1 MTRLAPPPTI
11 HPDFEAEASHL
22 SGTVSAMLRQIDAW
36 EDRDRTNGAD
46 LETSMVM
53 QDTAEEHAAMLSP
66 HVSQPFFGALTVRI
80 AGKTQALYVG
90 NHAFKDLKG
99 PHSVL
104 SWESEVGGLFYAQ
117 TLNWQ
122 TPRGLTGTILRRRQL
137 DVRDKALHGVTDLYD
152 AATGETGG
160 REAVLLKRL
169 SEAATAGMRNVV
181 ETLQPEQNEI
191 LRASAGEHLCIQGPA
206 GSGKTTMLYHRL
218 AWLLHP
224 ERREHRARPEA
235 CMVLMPN
242 QVLARYSA
250 RILPSLH
257 LEGVTVTTP
266 EAWATS
272 FLGLEKLEV
281 VDRTLTLLLTDT
293 SKARRKA
300 AWRRARA
307 LGDLSMLRVVRQYL
321 HQRVRANTTQ
331 LKYRAEVSL
340 PGRGTA
346 TLTLDTPALQALVEG
361 VLARDPLEGLR
372 SAIRH
377 QIEEALFAQVRLD
390 EDERATVRRQ
400 LRADIT
406 QLTGKI
412 VTGLLPV
419 LSARQLLSD
428 EAVLRQAAAGI
439 LPERT
444 IQVLLSDPLAAVSKP
459 RRSYADVTE
468 LPVMLAMAALL
479 DGLGRRVG
487 RELEPYDH
495 LALDEAQ
502 DYSPL
507 LYALLTRAARP
518 GHITA
523 LGDKNQ
529 GIHGYKGVA
538 DFGEMQAALGSAR
551 LMTLSRTYRS
561 TRQITAL
568 SSKVAQTYN
577 RTGAVVGV
585 DRDGEAVLRLTGDT
599 VAALCAQ
606 AVKAMQQAG
615 HVNIA
620 VVTRRVSEAEQ
631 LAADLQYHDVD
642 AQAIVNEQARYQ
654 GQVVVMPVNLAKGL
668 EFDGCIVA
676 GADAG
681 HYDPEVEYEARL
693 LYVSTSRG
701 MHALALVAE
710 QKLHPLL
717 S

>member
-1 MTRLAPPPTI
+1 MTQLTAPPTT
-11 HPDFEAEASHL
+11 HPDFEAEAAHL
-22 SGTVSAMLRQIDAW
+22 SGTVHAIIRQIDAW
-36 EDRDRTNGAD
+36 EDRTRTNGAD

-66 HVSQPFFGALTVRI
+66 HVHQPYFGALAVRI

-99 PHSVL
+99 PHSVV

-117 TLNWQ
+117 TLSWQ
-122 TPRGLTGTILRRRQL
+122 TPRGLAGTILRRRQL
-137 DVRDKALHGVTDLYD
+137 DVRGKVLHGVTDLYD
-152 AATGETGG
+152 AVTGETGG

-169 SEAATAGMRNVV
+169 SEAATSSMRNVV

-250 RILPSLH
+250 RILPSLQ

-281 VDRTLTLLLTDT
+281 VDRTLTPLLTDS
-293 SKARRKA
+293 SKTRRKA

-321 HQRVRANTTQ
+321 HTRIRVNTAL
-331 LKYRAEVSL
+331 LKYRTELSL

-346 TLTLDTPALQALVEG
+346 TLTLDTPALQALVEK

-372 SAIRH
+372 PAIRSAI
-377 QIEEALFAQVRLD
+377 EETLAEQVRVND
-390 EDERATVRRQ
+390 DERLSLRRQ
-400 LRADIT
+400 LAADLT
-406 QLTGKI
+406 QFTSKI
-412 VTGLLPV
+412 VVGLLPV
-419 LSARQLLSD
+419 MSARKLLSD
-428 EAVLRQAAAGI
+428 EATLRQAAAGI
-439 LPERT
+439 LPERI
-444 IQVLLSDPLAAVSKP
+444 IQVLLSDPLAAVAKP

-468 LPVMLAMAALL
+468 LPVMLAIAALL

-507 LYALLTRAARP
+507 LYALLTRATRK

-529 GIHGYKGVA
+529 GIHEYKGVA
-538 DFGEMQAALGSAR
+538 DFGEMQTALGSAT

-561 TRQITAL
+561 TRQITEL

-577 RTGAVVGV
+577 HVDAVVGV
-585 DRDGEAVLRLTGDT
+585 DRDGEAVLRLTGGD
-599 VAALCAQ
+599 VVALCAE
-606 AVKAMQQAG
+606 AIKAMQQAG
-615 HVNIA
+615 HMNIA

-642 AQAIVNEQARYQ
+642 AQAITNEQARYQ
-654 GQVVVMPVNLAKGL
+654 GQVVVLPVNLLRSCSLGFRIKKCVLEGIKGL
-668 EFDGCIVA
+668 
-676 GADAG
+676 
-681 HYDPEVEYEARL
+681 
-693 LYVSTSRG
+693 
-701 MHALALVAE
+701 
-710 QKLHPLL
+710 
-717 S
+717 

>member
-1 MTRLAPPPTI
+1 MTQLAAPPI
-11 HPDFEAEASHL
+11 HHPDFEAEAAHL
-22 SGTVSAMLRQIDAW
+22 SGTVSAMLQQIDAW
-36 EDRDRTNGAD
+36 EDRSRTNGAD
-46 LETSMVM
+46 LETSLVM
-53 QDTAEEHAAMLSP
+53 QDTAEEHAATLSP
-66 HVSQPFFGALTVRI
+66 HVHKPYFGALMVRI
-80 AGKTQALYVG
+80 AGKTQPLYVG

-117 TLNWQ
+117 TLPWQ
-122 TPRGLTGTILRRRQL
+122 TPRGLSGTVLRRRQL
-137 DVRDKALHGVTDLYD
+137 DVQDKTLHGVTDLYD
-152 AATGETGG
+152 AETGETGG

-191 LRASAGEHLCIQGPA
+191 LRASAGVHLCIQGPA

-272 FLGLEKLEV
+272 FLGLEKLEI
-281 VDRTLTLLLTDT
+281 VDRTLTLLLTDA

-300 AWRRARA
+300 AWRKARA

-321 HQRVRANTTQ
+321 HQRIRANIAS
-331 LKYRAEVSL
+331 LKYLADVSL
-340 PGRGTA
+340 PGGSKA
-346 TLTLDTPALQALVEG
+346 TLTLDTPALQALVET

-372 SAIRH
+372 IAVRH
-377 QIEEALFAQVRLD
+377 QIEEALLAQVRLD
-390 EDERATVRRQ
+390 EDELATVRRQ

-406 QLTGKI
+406 QLTGKV

-428 EAVLRQAAAGI
+428 EATLRRAATGI

-444 IQVLLSDPLAAVSKP
+444 LQVLLSDPLAAVARP

-487 RELEPYDH
+487 RELELYDH

-507 LYALLTRAARP
+507 LYALLIRATRK

-561 TRQITAL
+561 TRQITEL

-620 VVTRRVSEAEQ
+620 VVTRRVSDAEQ
-631 LAADLQYHDVD
+631 LAADLQCHDVD

-676 GADAG
+676 GADAA
-681 HYDPEVEYEARL
+681 HYDPAVEYEARL

-701 MHALALVAE
+701 MHALAVVAE
-710 QKLHPLL
+710 EELHPLL